1 MTDQTHLASI
11 AKPGRY
17 LGHEY
22 NSFLKN
28 WGSTKVRF
36 ALVFPDLY
44 EIGMSHQGLQILYH
58 LLNRQQEILA
68 ERCYCPDTDL
78 ERILRQKNQALTS
91 LESSHPLRDF
101 DVIGITLPY
110 ELCYTNI
117 LTILSLSDI
126 PLYSRDRDSSF
137 PLILGGGAGSFNPEP
152 VADFFDAILLGD
164 GEEAVIEIGHILSLH
179 KAVGGSKTDLLNRL
193 GNIEGIYIP
202 AHFQPEYDDFGNI
215 QAIHRTA
222 GKKDLIRRRILSDLS
237 AIEHL
242 KQPIVPNAKI
252 VHDRLG
258 IEIARGCTRGCRFCQ
273 AGITYRPVRERSP
286 EQIMELAESG
296 IDNSGFEELALLSLS
311 TGDYSCLDQVLPA
324 LMDQFSHRYIS
335 IAMPSMRVGT
345 LTPSVMEQIKRV
357 RKTGFTLAPEA
368 GSERLRRVINK
379 GITEEDLLATCNDAF
394 SAGWQSIKLYF
405 MIGLPSET
413 DEDILAIAQLA
424 KKILTDHGKGGGRG
438 KRQITISVGTFVP
451 KPHTPFQWARQ
462 LSPGES
468 MDRIQQIKRSLPSKG
483 CNLRY
488 HGPRQSFLEGVFS
501 RGDRR
506 LAELIEKAWSEGA
519 RFDGWDEHF
528 DLARWQKAAE
538 SCGLSLESY
547 LHTRPT
553 EKILAWQHLSSGVT
567 NQFLHDE
574 LAKAATEEYTPDCR
588 YHACQKCGL
597 CDFKTLMPV
606 VCNRTQTPLPQS
618 IPVNLPK
625 KNGGDE
631 KGQTA
636 GHYKYI
642 VHYTRVG
649 NICYLGHL
657 EMLQGI
663 FRTLRRTHIETNF
676 SQGFN
681 PSPKISF
688 GPALAAGTES
698 LAEFF
703 IMDLPKPLK
712 NCASTAAQLNKNLVP
727 GLTITKI
734 EAHSGKVPQ
743 SLLTSY
749 TLTLAR
755 TITEQE
761 KERTRQFL
769 SSERYSVAKTRKGK
783 TIEIDIRPLITFLN
797 VSDLA
802 SVQLEMVGVSAQP
815 GIKPIEALAQI
826 LGLTKEETLATKI
839 LKTAWRAMDT
849 DSFDKS

>member
-1 MTDQTHLASI
+1 MTNQAHLASI
-11 AKPGRY
+11 TKPGRY
-17 LGHEY
+17 LGREY
-22 NSFLKN
+22 NSVQKK
-28 WGSTKVRF
+28 WDSIKIRF

-44 EIGMSHQGLQILYH
+44 EIGMSHHGLQILYH
-58 LLNRQQEILA
+58 LLNRQDAFLA

-78 ERILRQKNQALTS
+78 EHLLRQKNQTLTS
-91 LESSHPLRDF
+91 LESLHPLKDF

-126 PLYSRDRDSSF
+126 PLYSRDRDPSF
-137 PLILGGGAGSFNPEP
+137 PLLLGGGAGSFNPEP

-164 GEEAVIEIGHILSLH
+164 GEEAVVEIGNLLAKH
-179 KAVGGSKTDLLNRL
+179 KEVGGNKTDLLHRL
-193 GNIEGIYIP
+193 GEIDGVYIP
-202 AHFQPEYDDFGNI
+202 AHFQPDYDSFGNL
-215 QAIHRTA
+215 QTIHRKA
-222 GKKDLIRRRILSDLS
+222 GGKALVRRRILTDLN

-296 IDNSGFEELALLSLS
+296 INNSGFEELALLSLS
-311 TGDYSCLDQVLPA
+311 TGDYSCLEQTLPA
-324 LMDQFSHRYIS
+324 LMDKFSLRFIS

-345 LTPSVMEQIKRV
+345 LTATVMEQVKRV

-379 GITEEDLLATCNDAF
+379 GISEGDLLTTCNDAF

-405 MIGLPSET
+405 MIGLPTET
-413 DEDILAIAQLA
+413 DQDIIAITELA
-424 KKILTDHGKGGGRG
+424 KKILNDRSLGGGRG
-438 KRQITISVGTFVP
+438 KRQITISVGTFIP
-451 KPHTPFQWARQ
+451 KPHTPFQWERQ
-462 LSPGES
+462 LSMEES
-468 MDRIQQIKRSLPSKG
+468 MERIHRIKRSLPGKG

-488 HGPRQSFLEGVFS
+488 HSPRQSFLEGVFS

-506 LAELIEKAWSEGA
+506 LAELIEKAWCDGA
-519 RFDGWDEHF
+519 RLDGWDEHF
-528 DLARWQKAAE
+528 DLARWQRAAD
-538 SCGLSLESY
+538 SCQLSLESY
-547 LHTRPT
+547 LQARRPGET
-553 EKILAWQHLSSGVT
+553 LPWQHLASGVT
-567 NQFLHDE
+567 QEFLVDE
-574 LAKAATEEYTPDCR
+574 LAKAQIEEYTPDCR
-588 YHACQKCGL
+588 YHACQKCGT
-597 CDFKTLMPV
+597 CDFETLLPV
-606 VCNRTQTPLPQS
+606 VCNRAKTPLPESGPMALQQ
-618 IPVNLPK
+618 PADTPGKAGN
-625 KNGGDE
+625 
-631 KGQTA
+631 A

-642 VHYTRVG
+642 VHYSRLG

-663 FRTLRRTHIETNF
+663 FRTLRRADITTKF

-703 IMDLPKPLK
+703 IMDIPEPLK
-712 NCASTAAQLNKNLVP
+712 NCAGTAAKLNEKLVP

-734 EAHSGKVPQ
+734 EPHSGKVPQ

-755 TITEQE
+755 AVTEQE
-761 KERTRQFL
+761 KERTKHFL
-769 SSERYSVAKTRKGK
+769 SSERYPVAKTRKGK
-783 TIEIDIRPLITFLN
+783 TSEIDIRPLISLLSISGPAT
-797 VSDLA
+797 VH
-802 SVQLEMVGVSAQP
+802 LEMVGVSAQP

-826 LGLTKEETLATKI
+826 FELTKEETLAIKI
-839 LKTAWRAMDT
+839 LKTSWRVMDPE
-849 DSFDKS
+849 